1 MCRNYG
7 RSKFD
12 KMCDKIKMMI
22 YGILAAAF
30 AALAVIAAFADMSN
44 LFNETE
50 TLVLRP
56 MVCLFCVIVSV
67 ILFTDAKYMK
77 RRN

>member
-7 RSKFD
+7 KSKFD

-44 LFNETE
+44 LFNDAETSM
-50 TLVLRP
+50 LRP
-56 MVCLFCVIVSV
+56 MVCLFCVIASV
-67 ILFTDAKYMK
+67 ILFTDFRYMK
-77 RRN
+77 RRY